1 MQTAASA
8 TIPCLRAWKSPYQQV
23 AKMKKAIMFVLIASI
38 CRIASA
44 QQSPV
49 VGLWEQVVAGDRGDG
64 SPVNTQRVDVVF
76 VDRKI
81 NEDTRFSGL
90 FAADI
95 SPQVLCCVDVKRDDL
110 ISLSALLKKYPWDPD
125 TADHLKKITGWKY
138 IYEAKLVKPNEQN
151 AKMRSLVKSLTVPP
165 TLSPYSAPVISG
177 EIATAQMGK
186 EFKVGNADVAYSV
199 RMSNDKN
206 SISYKFVINGKPVT
220 LTEDMFPAE

>member
-1 MQTAASA
+1 
-8 TIPCLRAWKSPYQQV
+8 
-23 AKMKKAIMFVLIASI
+23 MKKEIMFVLIASI

-44 QQSPV
+44 QESPV

-64 SPVNTQRVDVVF
+64 SPLHTQRVDVVF

-90 FAADI
+90 FAAEI

-110 ISLSALLKKYPWDPD
+110 ISLSALLKKYPWDSD

-151 AKMRSLVKSLTVPP
+151 AKMQRLVKSLSVPP

-177 EIATAQMGK
+177 AIAAAQMGK
-186 EFKVGNADVAYSV
+186 EFKVGNADIAYSV
-199 RMSNDKN
+199 RRSNDKN
-206 SISYKFVINGKPVT
+206 SISYRFLINGRPVT
-220 LTEDMFPAE
+220 LTEDLFPAE